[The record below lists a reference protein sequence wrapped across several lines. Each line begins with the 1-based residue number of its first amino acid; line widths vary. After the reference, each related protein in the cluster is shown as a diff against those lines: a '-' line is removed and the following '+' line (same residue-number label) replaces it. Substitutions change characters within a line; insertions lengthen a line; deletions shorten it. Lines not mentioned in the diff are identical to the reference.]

1 MKSAK
6 IFQQVEEAKVLVR
19 EYTEESLAGSPIE
32 DPKAAAEAFLTGR
45 VGYTVETEGYGLEDG
60 YDSYESLN
68 VKQLV
73 AECEAR
79 KIEVPEKAKKPALI
93 ALLEQWD
100 VENPEK

>member
-45 VGYTVETEGYGLEDG
+45 VGYTVETEGYEEDG
-60 YDSYESLN
+60 YESYESLN

-79 KIEVPEKAKKPALI
+79 KIEVPEKAKKAELI